1 MVLKGFER
9 LAGKLQV
16 PKIAVLVGPKTVT
29 TKFSLDCAAAV
40 FLMTLA
46 IAPVS
51 PAQQIDSSPP
61 EELLQFVH
69 EAKRNGV
76 KDDQIKKQA
85 ILVGW
90 KAGLVDQAIAY
101 EKSSKN
107 FKQPEPAT
115 AAVTPAKSEPA
126 KVEPAKDEAA
136 AGSGTN
142 SVEKTP
148 AGGANVAVSRVL
160 NIPDEYQIAPGD
172 TLQIAVWNHSEVS
185 VPSEIVRPDGK
196 ITVPLIKDVEVA
208 GLTPREIE
216 KTVADRMSKFYTDAN
231 VTVVIA
237 AMGPKKIY
245 LTGGVRKEGPVVFT
259 YGMTVM
265 QAISEAGGLTDYAKR
280 KKIYILRTENGREY
294 RLDFN
299 YDEVIKGV
307 RMEQNYVLAPGD
319 TIVVPN

>member
-1 MVLKGFER
+1 M
-9 LAGKLQV
+9 
-16 PKIAVLVGPKTVT
+16 
-29 TKFSLDCAAAV
+29 DCAAVLLITVA
-40 FLMTLA
+40 FA
-46 IAPVS
+46 AVS
-51 PAQQIDSSPP
+51 PARQIDNPP
-61 EELLQFVH
+61 PKELLQFVH

-85 ILVGW
+85 MLVGW
-90 KAGLVDQAIAY
+90 KAGLIDEAIAY
-101 EKSSKN
+101 EKSGKN
-107 FKQPEPAT
+107 LKEPEPAT
-115 AAVTPAKSEPA
+115 AVVTPATSEPA
-126 KVEPAKDEAA
+126 RDEAG

-142 SVEKTP
+142 SVEKTS
-148 AGGANVAVSRVL
+148 AGGANVAGSRVL

-216 KTVADRMSKFYTDAN
+216 KAVADRMSKFYTDAN

-245 LTGGVRKEGPVVFT
+245 ITGGVRKEGPVVFT